1 MSVTSTSLIFPAC
14 LTPIP
19 LSTRLFSFLSV
30 GVSTLTTENPLAWR
44 FLRGAAHPLADLTG
58 PYYMYG
64 APEVNFAQG
73 KAVLGATEDLK
84 TSPLFLLS
92 GKILGPNGEPVSAT
106 LDLWQANTQGE
117 YWFSEYRN
125 RGKVTTDPSTGSFEI
140 LTVPPGV
147 YDVMGAQRV
156 AHIHGIITA
165 PGYQPLTTQLYFCQK
180 NDPKAFQTDVLKLVR
195 GPREHMIQGWS
206 IPTEKGDKYWD
217 WPQLEPSETESI
229 KIVEEWNYRLENQG
243 VEWRVSCG
251 ASQVI
256 TLNKV

>member
-1 MSVTSTSLIFPAC
+1 MSVNSVDPNFLPHS
-14 LTPIP
+14 TPIP
-19 LSTRLFSFLSV
+19 LSTQLLSFLSIAV
-30 GVSTLTTENPLAWR
+30 GTLTTENPLTWR

-73 KAVLGATEDLK
+73 KAIMAAVEDLK

-125 RGKVTTDPSTGSFEI
+125 RGKITTDPLTGSFEI
-140 LTVPPGV
+140 LTVPPGI
-147 YDVMGAQRV
+147 YSVMGAQRV

-165 PGYQPLTTQLYFCQK
+165 PGYQSLTTQLYFCQK
-180 NDPKAFQTDVLKLVR
+180 NEPAAFQTDVLKWVR
-195 GPREHMIQGWS
+195 GPREHMIRGWS

-217 WPQLEPSETESI
+217 WPQLEPSETEIMKS
-229 KIVEEWNYRLENQG
+229 VEEWNHRLENQG
-243 VEWRVSCG
+243 VEWKISCG
-251 ASQVI
+251 ASHMI
-256 TLNKV
+256 TLNKE